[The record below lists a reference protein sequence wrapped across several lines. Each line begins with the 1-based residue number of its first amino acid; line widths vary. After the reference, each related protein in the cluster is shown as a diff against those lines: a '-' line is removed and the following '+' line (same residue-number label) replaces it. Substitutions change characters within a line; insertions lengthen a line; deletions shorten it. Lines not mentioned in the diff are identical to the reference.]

1 MGKCLQDPTY
11 KPDLCREWLRE
22 RAEQEKDASERLE
35 RRKEIDELTRQG
47 KETRAACPGFLDAP
61 IGIKR
66 CVAADDIEEEVKELK
81 ATP

>member
-1 MGKCLQDPTY
+1 MGKCLQDPTN